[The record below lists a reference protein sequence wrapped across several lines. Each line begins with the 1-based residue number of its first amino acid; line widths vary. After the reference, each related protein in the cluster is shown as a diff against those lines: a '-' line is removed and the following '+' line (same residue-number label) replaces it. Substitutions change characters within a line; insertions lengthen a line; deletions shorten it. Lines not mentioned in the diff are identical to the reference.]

1 MEPGSAPPDAG
12 RHPLAAARSLPPAP
26 FLSIPGHQMSDLPRA
41 LDPATLAVHGG
52 RAPLA
57 PDDPVAGPLVQS
69 VNYAQAV
76 GGAGGPRYTRYG
88 NTPNA
93 ETVQRRI
100 AALEGAEAC
109 VVLASG
115 MAATACAML
124 ALLRPGDHL
133 LASQWLYG
141 GTRTL
146 FCGEFARL
154 GIHVTL
160 VDPTDTR
167 AWRSALRKETRAIF
181 VESPVNP
188 SCRVLD
194 LRPLSELARRAG
206 LALVVDS
213 TFASPINFRALD
225 HGADVVINSTTKFL
239 NGHHD
244 ALGGAVSGA
253 AAYVDEVRAKMIVW
267 GPAPDPFACW
277 MLERGLKTLDVRVR
291 RGNESAQ
298 RIAEW
303 CAAHPAVRQVHYPGL
318 PTHPDHAVARATLRG
333 FGAMLA
339 LELVGGAPAAERFL
353 GRLELI
359 IHASSLGG
367 VETLVS
373 EPRNTSHAHLTAEER
388 AAVGLPDGFVRVSVG
403 VESADDLIADLE
415 QALA

>member
-1 MEPGSAPPDAG
+1 MPDPT
-12 RHPLAAARSLPPAP
+12 RP
-26 FLSIPGHQMSDLPRA
+26 

-52 RAPLA
+52 RPPLA
-57 PDDPVAGPLVQS
+57 TGAPVAGALSQS
-69 VNYAQAV
+69 VNYAQEV
-76 GGAGGPRYTRYG
+76 GGESSPRYTRYG

-146 FCGEFARL
+146 FCTEFARL
-154 GIHVTL
+154 GIGVTL
-160 VDPTDTR
+160 VDPTSPR
-167 AWRSALRKETRAIF
+167 AWRAALRKETRAVF

-194 LRPLSELARRAG
+194 LRPLGELTRRGG

-225 HGADVVINSTTKFL
+225 HGADAVINSTTKFL

-244 ALGGAVSGA
+244 VLGGAVSGS
-253 AAYVDEVRAKMIVW
+253 AAYVDEVRAKMVVW

-277 MLERGLKTLDVRVR
+277 LLERGLKTLDVRVR

-303 CAAHPAVRQVHYPGL
+303 CAAHPAVRRVHYPGL
-318 PTHPDHAVARATLRG
+318 PDHPDHRIARETLRG

-339 LELVGGAPAAERFL
+339 IELVGGAEAAERFVR
-353 GRLELI
+353 RLELV

-388 AAVGLPDGFVRVSVG
+388 AAMGLPDGFLRLSVG
-403 VESADDLIADLE
+403 VEAADDLIADLA